1 MAIDTA
7 QLADWQIDLGGILI
21 GHGTTV
27 LIRDIEGIGTP
38 DRRAGDRP
46 IPGEDGNY
54 PGRDTYAPRTLR
66 IAAGIRTPG
75 RPDAALDQF
84 AALEQAADTQVR
96 LTPGATDVLRI
107 RRPGQPVRRLYG
119 RLAGVEA
126 VSLVDAVF
134 GWVPVQITYVGLDP
148 AWYADTPSGVL
159 LHLDVDPQRKDGFE
173 APLRAPMT
181 TGTANPAARPG
192 WAPNAGNRPAWPTL
206 RITGPVVNPR
216 VWLEGV
222 PGAVLDFDLA
232 LGDGEWIDIETR
244 PGTRWVL
251 RNGGQGSAA
260 GALRRAS
267 RLDAFQIPPGRTEVR
282 WTAQDATNTA
292 RLSVTWRD
300 AHSSL

>member
-1 MAIDTA
+1 MTDPLI
-7 QLADWQIDLGGILI
+7 ADWQFDVAGVLI
-21 GHGTTV
+21 GHGT
-27 LIRDIEGIGTP
+27 DIPVEDVDGIGTP
-38 DRRAGDRP
+38 DKKQGSRE
-46 IPGEDGNY
+46 IPGEDGAY
-54 PGRDTYAPRTLR
+54 PGRDQLGPQTLR
-66 IAAGIRTPG
+66 IRAAIRMPG
-75 RPDAALDQF
+75 DPAAALDRL
-84 AALEQAADTQVR
+84 AALVATADTEVR
-96 LTPGATDVLRI
+96 RTPGATDVLRAQ
-107 RRPGQPVRRLYG
+107 RPGRPARRMYG
-119 RLAGVEA
+119 RVLTARA
-126 VSLVDAVF
+126 VSLATAPF
-134 GWVPVQITYVGLDP
+134 GWIPVEIIFSGLDP

-192 WAPNAGNRPAWPTL
+192 WAPNAGTRPAWPTL
-206 RITGPVVNPR
+206 RITGPVVNPK
-216 VWLEGV
+216 VWLEGI

-267 RLDAFQIPPGRTEVR
+267 RLDAFRIPPGRTEVR